1 MQDLASP
8 DGLAGDDAIS
18 PVEYNEDDALAAVYD
33 KLTEEPVEDAP
44 LDEAADQFED
54 EAAVEEPVAE
64 VSPAPSFL
72 PGAVKE
78 KWASLDPDVRDAIA
92 NSQGEMSRKLADVT
106 RQNQGIAP
114 IRDELA
120 GMAKEFPQLLNMRPE
135 QVIGEMRQ
143 LAQIGQKLEQNPVQA
158 ILEVA
163 RQRGVEQ
170 QLAQIFR
177 GQKPAE
183 GQNHIT
189 QLQAEIRGLKQQLSQ
204 VGNPEYLQEQVS
216 TLMQQQSA
224 MGEVQNFAQKA
235 EHWDK
240 VENIL
245 PKIIPFVRDTKPGAS
260 ATDILAASYDVA
272 IQQLGLKAQAKAGD
286 EPANTDPRK
295 AEAAMKAKSVNVQG
309 TRSGKARTLS
319 EDEMLAQVYDR
330 AYKG

>member
-1 MQDLASP
+1 MQELATP

-18 PVEYNEDDALAAVYD
+18 PAEYNEDEALSAVYD

-44 LDEAADQFED
+44 LDEAPDQPDDQAQID
-54 EAAVEEPVAE
+54 EPAAEA
-64 VSPAPSFL
+64 PAPPSFL
-72 PGAVKE
+72 PGPVKE

-92 NSQGEMSRKLADVT
+92 HSQGEMSRKLADVT
-106 RQNQGIAP
+106 RQNHGIAP
-114 IRDELA
+114 IRDELTS
-120 GMAKEFPQLLNMRPE
+120 MAKEFPQLLNMRPE

-163 RQRGVEQ
+163 RQRGIEQ
-170 QLAQIFR
+170 QLAQVFS
-177 GQKPAE
+177 GQKPTE

-189 QLQAEIRGLKQQLSQ
+189 QLQAEIRSLKQQLSQ

-245 PKIIPFVRDTKPGAS
+245 PKIIPFVRETKPGAS

-286 EPANTDPRK
+286 EPAPTDPRK

-309 TRSGKARTLS
+309 ARTGKPRALS

-330 AYKG
+330 AIKG